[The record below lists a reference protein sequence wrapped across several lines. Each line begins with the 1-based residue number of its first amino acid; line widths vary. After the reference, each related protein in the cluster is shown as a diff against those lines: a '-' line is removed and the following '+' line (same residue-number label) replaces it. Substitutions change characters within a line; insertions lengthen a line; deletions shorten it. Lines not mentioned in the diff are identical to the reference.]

1 MLLLM
6 KKITL
11 FLSAL
16 LLSASLVVPAFAASP
31 YDGLAVANVK
41 NEPLNMRT
49 GPSTDADIIGKCYR
63 GCGGTVLERKNGWTR
78 IHSGKL
84 EGWLKDDYLL
94 YGTDIKPL
102 AQEMGLLSASVTAVT
117 LNIREDPSTDAAI
130 IKQAAQG
137 EAFPVSSTS
146 EGWIKIQLPADTYGY
161 ICAEYA
167 KISPVQVKPLMQK
180 KRRLLFIPLINPRKN
195 LLISFPQQMTR
206 SISLL
211 PAQQWKQEMVPTMSS
226 WPLQAVLSIVSSQS
240 NGDRVFPVSS
250 MQMGSFP
257 AHIPVC

>member
-1 MLLLM
+1 M

-16 LLSASLVVPAFAASP
+16 LLSVSLVVPAFAASP

-117 LNIREDPSTDAAI
+117 LNIREDPSREKPFRSQVPQKA
-130 IKQAAQG
+130 G
-137 EAFPVSSTS
+137 SRSSFRL
-146 EGWIKIQLPADTYGY
+146 IHMDIFVQNMRR
-161 ICAEYA
+161 
-167 KISPVQVKPLMQK
+167 SPRFQVKPLMQK

-195 LLISFPQQMTR
+195 LLISLPQQMTR